1 MIACEHTVCGDGEQR
16 CYLLSEWAQLGQ
28 FLPTSVKKRDPENN
42 MLISWHYIKLLPPT
56 WYAIVHGVRASPGV
70 YRVVAELL
78 GPCVG
83 ALCRGAS
90 HRARVCCR
98 DREPLLSSWSHG
110 WSVCRTVQVVLA
122 PGSALF
128 LVRLFSYDATDQ
140 PCELACNACLARP
153 GLVTVLR
160 ACCARSME
168 KPTRGALCASVN
180 INGPERCII

>member
-1 MIACEHTVCGDGEQR
+1 MQKVKLLICTHAPFWCCSRVLSLSSFMRH
-16 CYLLSEWAQLGQ
+16 LLSTQLHVC
-28 FLPTSVKKRDPENN
+28 S
-42 MLISWHYIKLLPPT
+42 LL
-56 WYAIVHGVRASPGV
+56 
-70 YRVVAELL
+70 VAELL

-98 DREPLLSSWSHG
+98 DREPLLSSWS
-110 WSVCRTVQVVLA
+110 VCRTVQVVLA

-128 LVRLFSYDATDQ
+128 LVWLFSYDATDQ

-160 ACCARSME
+160 ACSALSTE
-168 KPTRGALCASVN
+168 KSTRGARGVRPSHLAS
-180 INGPERCII
+180 PDHRRCSGEW